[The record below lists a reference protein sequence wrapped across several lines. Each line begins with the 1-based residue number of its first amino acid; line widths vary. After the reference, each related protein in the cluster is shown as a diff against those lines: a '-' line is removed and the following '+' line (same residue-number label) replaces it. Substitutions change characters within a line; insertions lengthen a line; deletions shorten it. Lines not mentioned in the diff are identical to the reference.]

1 MKITQKRKR
10 NPKPLKSLILM
21 VLCMLPLMALAQTY
35 TLSGIVTDK
44 NKSPLIGVSVAVK
57 NSTTGTHTDLD
68 GKYVLNAPN
77 NSILVFTYIGF
88 TPQEIKVTSNTPI
101 DVVLKESDA
110 LLDEVVVV
118 GYGVQKK
125 VNLTGSVAAV
135 LSDKIENRAAP
146 NLSTMLT
153 GLASGVS
160 VRQSSGNPGSDGA
173 NIRIRGTGTFD
184 SGYRAPLV
192 IIDGAEGDMNS
203 LNPED
208 VESVSVLKDAAS
220 AAIYGSRGAN
230 GVILVTTKKGK
241 KNVAP
246 KVTYTGLFSRTTASR
261 VFDFISDYADYM
273 ELYNMAEFSSNPKA
287 ISTYNNEEIAA
298 WRAAQLD
305 PNGIYTDPDN
315 GNQVPNYLAYPNTNW
330 SDILFA
336 PTHSQK
342 HTLSV
347 TGGSEN
353 SNYLMSLGYYDAP
366 GTLENTG
373 IDQFNARVNVESKI
387 TKFLKIGTQ
396 TYAMRQRKDPGNL
409 DQVNQYR
416 FQTVSGVVSIFD
428 GKYGGPESPREK
440 NDVRNPLRDV
450 NAIGGK
456 NTTTRIN
463 TTWYAEAEFYKNL
476 IGRASINYQNYFYD
490 KKNYSRQIDSYTFRK
505 GTVLVPGTTLGN
517 ATTTRA
523 YEKREQYTANLILNY
538 NTTIAEDHDIGA
550 MLGYEQFYF
559 NRSGVSARRKGLL
572 SFDIPDIT
580 TGAEMDDISGNP
592 NQDKAENKPEMDYAM
607 ISYFGRLNYVYKNRY
622 LFEANFRRDGSSR
635 FSPDSRWGTFPS
647 FSVGWRINEESFFEP
662 LRDKVSNLK
671 LRASWGRL
679 GNTTSGFYDWQ
690 AVYGQAKYA
699 FGGVISDG
707 VGISKIANS
716 LLKWESVTASGI
728 GLDASFLNSRLLF
741 EVDYYNRT
749 TKDILT
755 TPSMYLTMGTAT
767 APTLNTSDMRNNGLE
782 VTVGWNDRAGDVRYA
797 VSGNFSYNTNK
808 IIKYLGKL
816 EQGWVEEN
824 GQKVY
829 KSNIGQVATNGAE
842 DDKGSLRVEGHMF
855 DEFYLRT
862 RYNGTGSYYNGDGSV
877 NPNGGPKDGMIR
889 TEADLKWVKDMIA
902 ANYSFNGAAVK
913 QDGGL
918 WYGEYIYADLNG
930 DGNYGNT
937 HDREFSG
944 KSAAPKYNF
953 GLNMSAEWKGF
964 DISMTW
970 AGAGGFWY
978 YLRERG
984 ANKNNLSS
992 KTDVLPLNTRSKFY
1006 YLAYDASGEPLWNDP
1021 SNNLTAAYARLRT
1034 GGDGPYQ
1041 ENNQFLYDASYLK
1054 LKNLQI
1060 GYTFPKEWIRKA
1072 FIENLRVFVAGENL
1086 LTITDYPGV
1095 DPEIGSGL
1103 NIYPISRQ
1111 LSFGVNVSF

>member
-1 MKITQKRKR
+1 MKITKKR
-10 NPKPLKSLILM
+10 NRKLLKSFLLM
-21 VLCMLPLMALAQTY
+21 AFYLLPLIAMAQTR
-35 TLSGIVTDK
+35 TISGVVADET
-44 NKSPLIGVSVAVK
+44 NEPLIGVSVVVK
-57 NSTTGTHTDLD
+57 GTTTGTLTDIE
-68 GKYVLNAPN
+68 GKYTINAPN
-77 NSILVFTYIGF
+77 KESVLVFSYIGY
-88 TPQEIKVTSNTPI
+88 TLQEQKVGEKVTI
-101 DVVLKESDA
+101 DVILKEDNK

-135 LSDKIENRAAP
+135 QADKIENRAAP

-160 VRQSSGNPGSDGA
+160 VRQGSGNPGSDEA
-173 NIRIRGTGTFD
+173 NIRIRGIGTFD
-184 SGYRAPLV
+184 GDYRSPLV
-192 IIDGAEGDMNS
+192 IVDGAEADMNS

-230 GVILVTTKKGK
+230 GVILVTTKKGR

-246 KVTYTGLFSRTTASR
+246 KVTYTGILSRTTASR
-261 VFDFISDYADYM
+261 VFDFISDYAEYM
-273 ELYNMAEFSSNPKA
+273 ELYNMAEFSANPKA
-287 ISTYNNEEIAA
+287 ISTYDANEIAA
-298 WRAAQLD
+298 WRAAKSD
-305 PNGIYTDPDN
+305 RNGLYTDPDT

-347 TGGSEN
+347 SGGSQS
-353 SNYLMSLGYYDAP
+353 SNYLMSLGYFEAP

-373 IDQFNARVNVESKI
+373 IDQFNVRVNIESQI

-409 DQVNQYR
+409 DQVNTYR
-416 FQTVSGVVSIFD
+416 FQTVGGIVPIHD
-428 GKYGGPESPREK
+428 GKYGGPESPNEK

-463 TTWYAEAEFYKNL
+463 TTWYTEAELYKNL
-476 IGRASINYQNYFYD
+476 VGRASINYQNYFYE
-490 KKNYSRQIDSYTFRK
+490 KKNHSRHFDSYTFRK
-505 GTVLVPGTTLGN
+505 GTISIPGTSLAN

-523 YEKREQYTANLILNY
+523 YEKQEQYTANITLNY
-538 NTTIAEDHDIGA
+538 NTTFADNHYIGA

-572 SFDIPDIT
+572 NFDVPDIT

-592 NQDKAENKPEMDYAM
+592 GQEKDENKPEMDYAM
-607 ISYFGRLNYVYKNRY
+607 LSYFGRLNYAYKNRY
-622 LFEANFRRDGSSR
+622 LFEANFRRDGASR
-635 FSPDSRWGTFPS
+635 FSPDNRWGTFPS
-647 FSVGWRINEESFFEP
+647 FSAGWRINEEPFFEP
-662 LRDKVSNLK
+662 LRDKISNLK
-671 LRASWGRL
+671 LRASWGKL
-679 GNTTSGFYDWQ
+679 GNTTSGYYDWR
-690 AVYGQAKYA
+690 AVYVKANYA
-699 FGGVISDG
+699 LGNVISDG
-707 VGISKIANS
+707 AAISKIANA
-716 LLKWESVTASGI
+716 LLKWESVTSTGI
-728 GLDASFLNSRLLF
+728 GLDASFLDSRLSLEF
-741 EVDYYNRT
+741 DYYNKL
-749 TKDILT
+749 TKGILT
-755 TPSMYLTMGTAT
+755 SPAMYLTMGTAT
-767 APTLNTSDMRNNGLE
+767 APTLNTSDMRNKGLE
-782 VTVGWNDRAGDVRYA
+782 ITIGWNDKIGNVRYA

-808 IIKYLGKL
+808 VVKYLGNL
-816 EQGWVEEN
+816 NEGWVEEN
-824 GQKVY
+824 GKMVY
-829 KSNIGQVATNGAE
+829 KSNLGEASTT
-842 DDKGSLRVEGHMF
+842 GSETGSIRVEGHMF
-855 DEFYLRT
+855 DEYYLRK
-862 RYNGTGSYYNGDGSV
+862 RYKGTGTYYNSDGSV
-877 NPNGGPKDGMIR
+877 NPGGGPKDGMIR
-889 TEADLKWVKDMIA
+889 TEADLKWVQDMIA
-902 ANYSFNGAAVK
+902 AKYSFNGAAVK

-918 WYGEYIYADLNG
+918 WYGEYIYGDLNN

-937 HDREFSG
+937 YDREFTG

-953 GLNMSAEWKGF
+953 GLNLSAEWKGF

-984 ANKNNLSS
+984 ANKNNLAS
-992 KTDVLPLNTRSKFY
+992 KTDVLPLNTRDKFY
-1006 YLAYDASGEPLWNDP
+1006 YLAYDQTTGAPIWNDP
-1021 SNNLTAAYARLRT
+1021 SNNLAAEYARLRT
-1034 GGDGPYQ
+1034 GGEGTYEAND
-1041 ENNQFLYDASYLK
+1041 QFLYDASYLK

-1060 GYTFPKEWIRKA
+1060 GYTFPKEWMRKA
-1072 FIENLRVFVAGENL
+1072 FIENLRVFVTGENL
-1086 LTITDYPGV
+1086 LTITSYPGV

-1111 LSFGVNVSF
+1111 LSVGVNVSF

>member
-10 NPKPLKSLILM
+10 DRKPLKSILLM
-21 VLCMLPLMALAQTY
+21 VLCLFPLIAMAQSY
-35 TLSGIVTDK
+35 TLSGVVTDK
-44 NKSPLIGVSVAVK
+44 NKTPLIGVSVAVK
-57 NSTTGTHTDLD
+57 STTTGTHTDLD
-68 GKYVLNAPN
+68 GKYILNASN
-77 NSILVFTYIGF
+77 NSILVFTYIGY
-88 TPQEIKVTSNTPI
+88 TTQEIKVTSGAPI
-101 DVVLKESDA
+101 DVVMQESDA

-135 LSDKIENRAAP
+135 MSDKIENRAAP

-173 NIRIRGTGTFD
+173 NIRIRGIGTFD
-184 SGYRAPLV
+184 GSYRSPLV

-220 AAIYGSRGAN
+220 ASIYGSRGAN

-241 KNVAP
+241 RNTAP
-246 KVTYTGLFSRTTASR
+246 KITYTGIFSRTTASR

-273 ELYNMAEFSSNPKA
+273 DLYNMAEFSANPKA
-287 ISTYNNEEIAA
+287 ISTYDPTEIAA
-298 WRAAQLD
+298 WRAAKSD
-305 PNGIYTDPDN
+305 PNGIYIDPDN

-347 TGGSEN
+347 SGGSDN
-353 SNYLMSLGYYDAP
+353 SNYLMSLNYYEAP

-373 IDQFNARVNVESKI
+373 IDQFNARVNLESKI

-396 TYAMRQRKDPGNL
+396 TYATRQRKDPGNL
-409 DQVNQYR
+409 DQVNTYR
-416 FQTVSGVVSIFD
+416 FQTVGGIVPIHD
-428 GKYGGPESPREK
+428 GKYGGPESPNEK

-476 IGRASINYQNYFYD
+476 FGRASINYQNYFYD
-490 KKNYSRQIDSYTFRK
+490 SKTYSRQLDSYTFRK
-505 GTVLVPGTTLGN
+505 GTVSIPGTTLGN

-523 YEKREQYTANLILNY
+523 YEKREQYTANLTLNY
-538 NTTIAEDHDIGA
+538 HTTIAEDHDIGA
-550 MLGYEQFYF
+550 MLGYEQFYY
-559 NRSGVSARRKGLL
+559 NRSGVKATRKGLL
-572 SFDIPDIT
+572 SFDVPDIT
-580 TGAEMDDISGNP
+580 TGSEMDEISGNP

-607 ISYFGRLNYVYKNRY
+607 ISYFGRLNYAYKGRY
-622 LFEANFRRDGSSR
+622 LLEANFRRDGSSR
-635 FSPDSRWGTFPS
+635 FSPDNRWGTFPS
-647 FSVGWRINEESFFEP
+647 FSAGWRINEESFFEP

-671 LRASWGRL
+671 LRASWGKL
-679 GNTTSGFYDWQ
+679 GNTTSGYYDWQ
-690 AVYGQAKYA
+690 AVYAQAKYA
-699 FGGVISDG
+699 FGDVISDG
-707 VGISKIANS
+707 VAVSKIANS
-716 LLKWESVTASGI
+716 LLKWESVTSTGI
-728 GLDASFLNSRLLF
+728 GLDASFLNSRLSL
-741 EVDYYNRT
+741 EVDYYNKLT
-749 TKDILT
+749 EGILT
-755 TPSMYLTMGTAT
+755 SPAIYLTMGTAT
-767 APTLNTSDMRNNGLE
+767 APTKNTSDMRNRGLE
-782 VTVGWNDRAGDVRYA
+782 ITVGWNDKIGNVRYA
-797 VSGNFSYNTNK
+797 VSGNFSYNKNK
-808 IIKYLGKL
+808 VVKYLGGL
-816 EQGWVEEN
+816 QEGWVEEN
-824 GQKVY
+824 GKQVY
-829 KSNIGQVATNGAE
+829 KSNIGEVATQGTE
-842 DDKGSLRVEGHMF
+842 SQSLRVEGHMF
-855 DEFYLRT
+855 DEWYVRT
-862 RYNGTGSYYNGDGSV
+862 RYNGTGTYYNGDGSV
-877 NPNGGPKDGMIR
+877 NPAGGPVDGMIR
-889 TEADLKWVKDMIA
+889 TEADLKWVQDMIA
-902 ANYSFNGAAVK
+902 AKYSFNGASVK

-918 WYGEYIYADLNG
+918 WYGEYLYADMNN

-937 HDREFSG
+937 YDRQFTG
-944 KSAAPKYNF
+944 KSSAPKYNF
-953 GLNMSAEWKGF
+953 GLNLSAEWKGF

-992 KTDVLPLNTRSKFY
+992 KTDVLPLDTRSKFY
-1006 YLAYDASGEPLWNDP
+1006 YLAYNNETGAPVWDDP
-1021 SNNLTAAYARLRT
+1021 SNNLTAGYARLRT
-1034 GGDGPYQ
+1034 GGDGTYVANDQ
-1041 ENNQFLYDASYLK
+1041 YLYDASYLK

-1060 GYTFPKEWIRKA
+1060 GYTFPKEWVRKA
-1072 FIENLRVFVAGENL
+1072 YIDNLRVFVSGENL

-1111 LSFGVNVSF
+1111 LSVGVNVSF